1 MPAARTTRKEPTVR
15 KIGPREPYHAEPSLT
30 SEILPALRELL
41 SRYPDLAYST
51 PEELQLRLRGYLP
64 GRLEVCEIEMAMEVL
79 RVEGRVV
86 A

>member
-1 MPAARTTRKEPTVR
+1 MR

-51 PEELQLRLRGYLP
+51 PEELQLRLHNYLSWRP
-64 GRLEVCEIEMAMEVL
+64 EVCEIEVAMEAL
-79 RVEGRVV
+79 RVEGQVL